1 MSNTCKLETGDYIID
16 STVDLRPLYVC
27 RDPPGPVEPIVVDA
41 RPVKFFVEKFEGDSK
56 CTYTIRLSDSGDD
69 RYLRNVN
76 GVVSASADYGIP
88 QRWVINA
95 YGEDSYTIVED
106 RYPPNQAWT
115 DSRGELGCDRPV

>member
-1 MSNTCKLETGDYIID
+1 MSNTCELETGDYIID

-41 RPVKFFVEKFEGDSK
+41 RPVKVCLFCHRQTCTVLKSTMHYKQFFVEKFEGDSK

-95 YGEDSYTIVED
+95 YGEDSYT
-106 RYPPNQAWT
+106 
-115 DSRGELGCDRPV
+115 